1 MRKGEDNG
9 EISAMTKVDASV
21 RTVELA
27 TLVTFLQTAMSF
39 DRPVEQERALQDA
52 RDIMLEC
59 GFPVANDFRTIGS
72 TPWAE
77 HVQRHVRKGG

>member
-1 MRKGEDNG
+1 
-9 EISAMTKVDASV
+9 MTKVEASA

-27 TLVTFLQTAMSF
+27 ALVTFLQTAISF
-39 DRPVEQERALQDA
+39 DRPIALEKALQDA

-59 GFPVANDFRTIGS
+59 GFPVANDFRTIGT

-77 HVQRHVRKGG
+77 HVQRHIRKEG

>member
-1 MRKGEDNG
+1 
-9 EISAMTKVDASV
+9 MTKVDASV
-21 RTVELA
+21 RTAELA
-27 TLVTFLQTAMSF
+27 ALVTFLQTAMSF
-39 DRPVEQERALQDA
+39 DRPVAQGRALRDA

-77 HVQRHVRKGG
+77 HVQRQIGRAHV